1 MAARKHIAL
10 HVASAALLWAA
21 WGASAKVYVEFRP
34 RLSLMAGYNDNV
46 ELNGYGADGFG
57 QVVPGLKLDIF
68 GEHKLHVD
76 VDCQAGLARLKNR
89 PPSGGDIYANSETC
103 AVGTRLN
110 MSPRDKLLLRSSVSH
125 AQDPFAIAGL
135 GLLLR
140 AGQQQIFVGKFY
152 GEVDHAL
159 SQHTELDFLLD
170 SQVLAFGVGDPGN
183 GSMIAPGL
191 RYAWKTSARS
201 KWDLGVREQ
210 LFFGFGAAPNPRAP
224 AGAPGGLLDQA
235 HSALLG
241 YTYAIAP
248 WASLTVRGGASLV
261 NGRTGDNLL
270 PTARLEL
277 QSYVPGLA
285 WEVILAHDLVIGPTS
300 AGPLLGD
307 LAEAGVMRDWEHF
320 GVHGRFGLYR
330 NASAFNANDLG
341 TIGYSTEAG
350 VAWKF
355 TRDVR
360 MELAALRDARIG
372 NAAQAAQ
379 IDRDVVQLRF
389 VWEKARF

>member
-21 WGASAKVYVEFRP
+21 WGASAKVYLEWRP

-46 ELNGYGADGFG
+46 ELNGSGADGFG

-68 GEHKLHVD
+68 GEHNLHVD
-76 VDCQAGLARLKNR
+76 LDCQAGLARLQNR

-103 AVGTRLN
+103 GVGTRLN
-110 MSPRDKLLLRSSVSH
+110 MSPRDKLVLRSSVSY
-125 AQDPFAIAGL
+125 AQDPFAIAGF

-140 AGQQQIFVGKFY
+140 AGQQQIFVGKLN

-159 SQHTELDFLLD
+159 GQHTELDFLLD
-170 SQVLAFGVGDPGN
+170 AQVLAFGAGDPGN
-183 GSMIAPGL
+183 GYMIAPGL
-191 RYAWKTSARS
+191 RYGWKTSARS

-248 WASLTVRGGASLV
+248 WASLTVRGGAALV

-277 QSYVPGLA
+277 QSYTPVLA
-285 WEVILAHDLVIGPTS
+285 WEAILAHDLVIGPTS

-320 GVHGRFGLYR
+320 GVHGRLGIYR

-341 TIGYSTEAG
+341 TIGYSGEAG

-389 VWEKARF
+389 VWEKTRF